1 MNALNL
7 LLVELC
13 DAGILPG
20 EWFRVIAQTVDNVL
34 AFLGLGPVWWG

>member
-7 LLVELC
+7 WLIELC

-20 EWFRVIAQTVDNVL
+20 EWLCAITQTVDNVMR
-34 AFLGLGPVWWG
+34 FLGLGPVWWG